1 MLLALSSC
9 EHGALAPR
17 APFLSAGSG
26 GGEKKVEEA
35 APAAEKASAT
45 FRRISQR
52 TVCRTP
58 GRHTS
63 AGAREAGM
71 EFPQVEPNTS
81 DPIDLGEA
89 GRLLCELGFFNK
101 GYGPGTKL
109 EVLQIDMPVG
119 KVRTREE
126 LLELGRKIC
135 DRGFA
140 LRMVPDPAH
149 PGKPELRA
157 DPLIGMEMYPHGQ
170 LGSWNDGQSSQ
181 ANHRLRPS
189 DENSPTKAE
198 TFGEEFYYKVVLKQS
213 CWTFDNKASAAILC
227 VPGGGQIA
235 LGAPKVGG
243 KQNGENFFCAGD
255 ALSRV
260 GPRPD
265 RPSAAVSL
273 KADPPASPACS
284 RHGAAMC
291 PGHPVASALRR

>member
-1 MLLALSSC
+1 
-9 EHGALAPR
+9 
-17 APFLSAGSG
+17 
-26 GGEKKVEEA
+26 
-35 APAAEKASAT
+35 
-45 FRRISQR
+45 
-52 TVCRTP
+52 
-58 GRHTS
+58 
-63 AGAREAGM
+63 M

-81 DPIDLGEA
+81 DSIDLGEA

-126 LLELGRKIC
+126 LLELGRLISK
-135 DRGFA
+135 RGFA

-198 TFGEEFYYKVVLKQS
+198 TFGEEFYYKVVLKQR
-213 CWTFDNKASAAILC
+213 CWTFDNKASARRSCAYLAA
-227 VPGGGQIA
+227 GRLRSA
-235 LGAPKVGG
+235 L
-243 KQNGENFFCAGD
+243 
-255 ALSRV
+255 
-260 GPRPD
+260 PR
-265 RPSAAVSL
+265 SAANRTASYSSATVT
-273 KADPPASPACS
+273 PCPALA
-284 RHGAAMC
+284 HGRTV
-291 PGHPVASALRR
+291 HRRPLA